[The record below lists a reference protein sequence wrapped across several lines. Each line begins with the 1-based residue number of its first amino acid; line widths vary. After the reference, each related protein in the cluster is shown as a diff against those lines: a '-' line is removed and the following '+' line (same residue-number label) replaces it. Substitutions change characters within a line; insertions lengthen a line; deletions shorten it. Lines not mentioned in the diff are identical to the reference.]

1 MTTDYLFSPTMT
13 ASLIAIALFLF
24 VFCFV
29 SIKGKK
35 STLKGQWLF
44 DNFFENITDSFFQED
59 QLNKVA
65 RKLSVATDKYF
76 FNCAITRQPSQLKK
90 VIGMRLFAIVIL
102 ILSILLGF
110 LMQSILIGLIGVV
123 VAIIIFVYLPMK
135 ANSAAKKRKEVLQR
149 DLPRFMDLL
158 KTALQINLP
167 IDQAIE
173 VTARHIDCTLSDEL
187 LSSLAEAKMG
197 TQSWQ
202 VALQKLA
209 QQYEIDDLSDF
220 VLEIVVAFDKGISIY
235 DVVSKKAA
243 SMKQMRL
250 LRAKEK
256 ASRLTSI
263 IVVPM
268 FAFKIVPLLLIMML
282 PLVMAVDAF

>member
-90 VIGMRLFAIVIL
+90 VIGMRLFAIVML

-110 LMQSILIGLIGVV
+110 LMQSILMGLIGVV

-250 LRAKEK
+250 LHAKEK
-256 ASRLTSI
+256 AARLTSM
-263 IVVPM
+263 IVIPM
-268 FAFKIVPLLLIMML
+268 FAFKIIPLLLIMML
-282 PLVMAVDAF
+282 PLVMAVDKF